1 MRDEGRT
8 DEESAGE
15 SPFLGAADDG
25 EREPMRGDEGM
36 QKRHR
41 CDSADCGQIFGAE
54 TCHFNPQIQNPKPTN
69 KQDYSIHLWI
79 QIQLD
84 TTTLRYPSHFR

>member
-1 MRDEGRT
+1 MEKGSQCVGMKECKSDTVAIPPIVDRS
-8 DEESAGE
+8 SALKLAIL
-15 SPFLGAADDG
+15 S
-25 EREPMRGDEGM
+25 
-36 QKRHR
+36 
-41 CDSADCGQIFGAE
+41 
-54 TCHFNPQIQNPKPTN
+54 FNPQIQNPKPTN